1 MLNAVLTC
9 LFESLSIM
17 LRKNV
22 EKRILYDNLDLVLLT
37 VDEICDD
44 G

>member
-1 MLNAVLTC
+1 MLNTVLTC
-9 LFESLSIM
+9 LFEALSTM
-17 LRKNV
+17 LKRNV
-22 EKRILYDNLDLVLLT
+22 EKKILYDNLDLVMLT

>member
-1 MLNAVLTC
+1 MLNTVLTC
-9 LFESLSIM
+9 LFEALNTM
-17 LRKNV
+17 LKRNV
-22 EKRILYDNLDLVLLT
+22 EKKILYDNLDLVMLT

>member
-1 MLNAVLTC
+1 MLNAVLSC
-9 LFESLSIM
+9 LFDALNAM

-22 EKRILYDNLDLVLLT
+22 EKRFLYDNLDLVMLT